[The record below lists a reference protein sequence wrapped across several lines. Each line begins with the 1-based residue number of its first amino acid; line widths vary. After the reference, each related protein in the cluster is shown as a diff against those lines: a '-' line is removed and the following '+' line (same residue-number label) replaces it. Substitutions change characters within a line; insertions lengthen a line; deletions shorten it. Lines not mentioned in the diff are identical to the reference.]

1 MKNNKKIIQILVLL
15 GFVAS
20 VCVMVNLTTQET
32 ENIVTLQA
40 EEAEKKEN
48 VVEMVDEVRVDADE
62 FAGIETAVKANHI
75 YSCLD
80 EEYKIIEKYICEQEL
95 TEWGK
100 VDFVPAYFEAGFTNQ
115 WAYYLIRDNKIV
127 YEFPRQ
133 ADSWGLVEEIKGTGF
148 TDLNGDGIEDVFVI
162 YTYCIG
168 AGPQGAIPRHN
179 IHLYLSQG
187 KEYFLAEELNEKIY
201 FEFEEEEYIYQN
213 ICEYVIQI
221 LKENDTSVAEETDL
235 MKDINVF
242 LDNSVDQ
249 FFEEELSDWSLPECA
264 IRDLQTRYFETW
276 EEEYQSVMVL
286 IRAKCV
292 TQEDV
297 DACNLFDEKVQA
309 SCEEVKQL
317 FLNEQLKDCESEKI
331 DEAMLNGSAAW
342 GNGTAAAIELRKGN
356 VYRNACMTLK
366 PYLESEYE
374 YPTVEEIQNRVELIT
389 DEETVIV
396 KTIEEAM
403 EQSVVHISMK
413 DSVGSGVIVKIKE
426 NEMIIVSNKHLL
438 QKDVEA
444 NVTLAN
450 GKTYQAEVLGLSQ
463 QYDIGFLTLQV
474 PNINLR
480 EVEQVEPPYSKESL
494 YLGMDV
500 LQYSSRNAGV
510 IECYEGYILGE
521 IHYRD
526 EFHSDILP
534 TKCYSAAGMSGG
546 AVFHSNSEFLG
557 IIAGGEVSDE
567 ATTRESQ
574 VTYCIPAD
582 LIWEAYTEV
591 TGEGV

>member
-1 MKNNKKIIQILVLL
+1 MKNKIWEKVLDKKIVQVLVLL

-20 VCVMVNLTTQET
+20 VCVMGNSAGQES
-32 ENIVTLQA
+32 LQS
-40 EEAEKKEN
+40 E
-48 VVEMVDEVRVDADE
+48 
-62 FAGIETAVKANHI
+62 
-75 YSCLD
+75 
-80 EEYKIIEKYICEQEL
+80 
-95 TEWGK
+95 
-100 VDFVPAYFEAGFTNQ
+100 
-115 WAYYLIRDNKIV
+115 
-127 YEFPRQ
+127 
-133 ADSWGLVEEIKGTGF
+133 EEIQVVAK
-148 TDLNGDGIEDVFVI
+148 
-162 YTYCIG
+162 
-168 AGPQGAIPRHN
+168 
-179 IHLYLSQG
+179 
-187 KEYFLAEELNEKIY
+187 
-201 FEFEEEEYIYQN
+201 
-213 ICEYVIQI
+213 
-221 LKENDTSVAEETDL
+221 NDASVTKRTDL

-264 IRDLQTRYFETW
+264 IRDLQTRYFNTW

-342 GNGTAAAIELRKGN
+342 GNGTAAAIELRKGK
-356 VYRNACMTLK
+356 VYRNACMILK
-366 PYLESEYE
+366 PYLEGEYE
-374 YPTVEEIQNRVELIT
+374 YPTVTEIQNRVEPT
-389 DEETVIV
+389 TGEQETVIV

-403 EQSVVHISMK
+403 EQSVVNISMK

-444 NVTLAN
+444 TVTLAN
-450 GKTYQAEVLGLSQ
+450 GEAYQAEVLGLSQ

-474 PNINLR
+474 PNVNLR
-480 EVEQVEPPYSKESL
+480 EVEQVEPPYAKESL
-494 YLGMDV
+494 YLGTNV

-510 IECYEGYILGE
+510 IERYKGYILGE
-521 IHYRD
+521 IQYRD

-546 AVFHSNSEFLG
+546 AVFHTNGEFLG
-557 IIAGGEVSDE
+557 IIAGGEVADDATIRE
-567 ATTRESQ
+567 AQ

-582 LIWEAYTEV
+582 LIWEAYTQV